1 MTISVMQ
8 AFLQDGHM
16 PGNKYNNC
24 NPSTPRTRLERLLRE
39 REIRK
44 SIRSTHSNEETRDVN
59 RQGELFGND
68 TTLIEGEYLGLPCE
82 EEIREGVAARA
93 FYDGCEKQ
101 DGRPSKQRLLV
112 VANRLPVSAVRKGE
126 DSWQLEISVGG
137 LVSALLGK
145 YILHFVL
152 ILDLYNPFSILL
164 ILSFNFIFS
173 FFFML
178 FHMQTKWLKMFLKKN

>member
-1 MTISVMQ
+1 MR
-8 AFLQDGHM
+8 
-16 PGNKYNNC
+16 GNNYNS

-44 SIRSTHSNEETRDVN
+44 SIRSSQSNEETREGN
-59 RQGELFGND
+59 RPGELFGND
-68 TTLIEGEYLGLPCE
+68 TALIEGENLGLSYE
-82 EEIREGVAARA
+82 EEFWEGEAARA
-93 FYDGCEKQ
+93 FSDGCEKQ

-145 YILHFVL
+145 CTLHL
-152 ILDLYNPFSILL
+152 
-164 ILSFNFIFS
+164 
-173 FFFML
+173 
-178 FHMQTKWLKMFLKKN
+178 